1 MAPPSA
7 SLEHGTFDVVG
18 GVKPF
23 TSVACDTSI
32 PQSLVLIFFV
42 AYIVYNIAF
51 LFEINLPTIS
61 NFSATACRT
70 IIEWISVIRR
80 KDIRATVLAVAN
92 SSGNWIKITYHSHV
106 QAYAFRTGL
115 EHMIAKPSEHLGRTI
130 LVDTV
135 VPGAGSLALIRGL
148 PSDVSAPKLRRYLES
163 TLFIQYR
170 NANHDVDRAATRH
183 GSDDTEDAPI
193 DTSCPPLWN
202 GHCIRPKENSVNT
215 PSTSGINTPSSDT
228 SASSASA
235 SAIDFGLDASAS
247 GTGSL
252 ELEDLTPPSGVQRR
266 SSSRRAD

>member
-23 TSVACDTSI
+23 TSAACDTST

-51 LFEINLPTIS
+51 LFDINPPAIS
-61 NFSATACRT
+61 NFSATAYHT

-80 KDIRATVLAVAN
+80 QGIPATVLAVVN
-92 SSGNWIKITYHSHV
+92 SSGSWIKITYRSHM
-106 QAYAFRTGL
+106 QAHAFRTGL
-115 EHMIAKPSEHLGRTI
+115 EHMIAKPSEHIGRTI
-130 LVDTV
+130 LVDTVV

-148 PSDVSAPKLRRYLES
+148 PSDVSVPELRRYLES

-170 NANHDVDRAATRH
+170 NVNHDVDRAATRP

-193 DTSCPPLWN
+193 DTSCPGLWN

-215 PSTSGINTPSSDT
+215 PSTSGINTPSADT
-228 SASSASA
+228 SASSA

-252 ELEDLTPPSGVQRR
+252 ELEGLTPPSGVQRR